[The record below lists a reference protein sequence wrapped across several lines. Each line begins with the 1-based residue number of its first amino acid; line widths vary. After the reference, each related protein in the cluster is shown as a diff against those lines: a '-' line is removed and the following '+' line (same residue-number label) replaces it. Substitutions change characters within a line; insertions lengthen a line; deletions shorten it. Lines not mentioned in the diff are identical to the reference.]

1 MEAVWVSCTSVH
13 QPGRNTSLP
22 FPAALRSLI
31 WLGGIIYPIVFY
43 KLQPHIGFAWATR
56 VIAFMAL
63 ATLSLSLSLMRIRL
77 PPKQRRA
84 FLELAAFKEPAYAFF
99 TAGFFFAF
107 IGIYNPIYY
116 IQTYAIMKHIT
127 STSLGFYML
136 PILNAASVFGRVVPN
151 FYADRLGPLN
161 LLIPCCLA
169 SCILIFGWIGIES
182 TAGLII
188 FASLFGFFSGT
199 FVSLPPT
206 TIVSLSPHLG
216 VVGTRMGMAF
226 TVASLGLLVG
236 PPVSGAILN
245 STGKWIGPQT
255 LAGTTTCVAAVF
267 LVGARICKAGTKIS
281 ARA

>member
-1 MEAVWVSCTSVH
+1 
-13 QPGRNTSLP
+13 
-22 FPAALRSLI
+22 
-31 WLGGIIYPIVFY
+31 
-43 KLQPHIGFAWATR
+43 
-56 VIAFMAL
+56 
-63 ATLSLSLSLMRIRL
+63 
-77 PPKQRRA
+77 
-84 FLELAAFKEPAYAFF
+84 
-99 TAGFFFAF
+99 
-107 IGIYNPIYY
+107 
-116 IQTYAIMKHIT
+116 
-127 STSLGFYML
+127 ML
-136 PILNAASVFGRVVPN
+136 PILNAGSVFGRVIPN

-188 FASLFGFFSGT
+188 FALLFGSFSGT

-255 LAGTTTCVAAVF
+255 LAGTTTCVAALF

-281 ARA
+281 VRA